1 MQVRRIV
8 LEPADAVGALS
19 SAGYVGGL
27 EFSDP
32 TPGVRSPEHWARA
45 VWEQAPRPVRVFL
58 RFAWRVGLGLRLG
71 PRDSPTQVLG
81 WTLVSSTGQAA
92 VLEARSWL
100 LTARNVVELRGT
112 RVRWTTFVRFDR
124 RPAAALWSLAVPL
137 HHALMSRLLRRAAQD
152 G

>member
-8 LEPADAVGALS
+8 LEPTDTVGALP
-19 SAGYVGGL
+19 SAGYAGGF

-32 TPGVRSPEHWARA
+32 APGLRSPEQWARA
-45 VWEQAPRPVRVFL
+45 GWEQAPRLVRGFL
-58 RFAWRVGLGLRLG
+58 RFAWRAGLGLRMG
-71 PRDSPTQVLG
+71 PKDSPTHVLG
-81 WTLVSSTGQAA
+81 WALVSSTEQAA

-124 RPAAALWSLAVPL
+124 RPAAALWSLAVPV